1 MAKQS
6 SNNSLKSTGVLPFDQ
21 EFPVTDNEPA
31 AATADN
37 ASADKSKLSNDK
49 EEDKAE
55 GIVSVSHEEVDAFE
69 EELEKENIL
78 PPKDEEEPITIKGTE
93 ALFKEGR
100 EQDEEG
106 GKRQGGNYTK
116 DREVI
121 KRLIDNGVLLPL
133 DIDKDLEDYT
143 DKEIEE
149 LLIANI
155 EDKTEKAQSSVLEQ
169 FISELDENARKI
181 LEYAVSGGKD
191 FKSILKAIGELQ
203 EVNELE
209 DNPEQIVRAYLK
221 HKGMED
227 EEIDEQID
235 IYKKANA
242 LSSVADKYKNKVIE
256 LKQKEI
262 ERKIEEQKKYEEQK
276 RKYAEW
282 YVQQIDN
289 ALKKGKIGD
298 IPIDKTRA
306 RILKKVV
313 TEPTHTSLSGEKV
326 PEFVKLLEK
335 YSVEDPNPERIIEAA
350 WLLYD
355 RDSYI
360 ESLTQKIRS
369 EVKSE
374 EIRKLRST
382 IQKDKSTGTMEEP
395 EMPRLKKANASSTR
409 TSYKWTI

>member
-6 SNNSLKSTGVLPFDQ
+6 SSNETKSTTGVLPFDQ
-21 EFPVTDNEPA
+21 EFPVN
-31 AATADN
+31 DN
-37 ASADKSKLSNDK
+37 AKESSSDREEQSK
-49 EEDKAE
+49 EEDEEVIK
-55 GIVSVSHEEVDAFE
+55 SVSPEETDAFE
-69 EELEKENIL
+69 EELEKENIIS
-78 PPKDEEEPITIKGTE
+78 PKDKEKPITIKDTE
-93 ALFKEGR
+93 ELF
-100 EQDEEG
+100 DEAKAEDDEDDSSN
-106 GKRQGGNYTK
+106 KSRSSYYD
-116 DREVI
+116 DRKVI
-121 KRLIDNGVLLPL
+121 RRLIDNGTLLPL
-133 DIDKDLEDYT
+133 DIDKDIEDYS
-143 DKEIEE
+143 DEEIEE

-155 EDKTEKAQSSVLEQ
+155 QDKTEKAQNSVLEQ
-169 FISELDENARKI
+169 FISELDDNARKI
-181 LEYAVSGGKD
+181 LEYAISGGKD

-203 EVNELE
+203 EVSELE

-221 HKGMED
+221 HKGMEED
-227 EEIDEQID
+227 EIEEQIE

-242 LSSVADKYKNKVIE
+242 LSSVADKYRDKVVE

-262 ERKIEEQKKYEEQK
+262 EKKIEEQKKYEEQK

-289 ALKKGKIGD
+289 TLKKGKIVD
-298 IPIDKTRA
+298 IPIDKTKA
-306 RILKKVV
+306 RILKKIV

-360 ESLTQKIRS
+360 EALTQKIRS
-369 EVKSE
+369 EVKAE

-382 IQKDKSTGTMEEP
+382 IQRDRSSGSIEEP
-395 EMPRLKKANASSTR
+395 ETTKLKKPTQTTR
-409 TSYKWTI
+409 TNYKWTI